1 MRGLP
6 KLKIAGLVMDS
17 RHNNP
22 ILNRQITDY
31 LTDEEADFTVE
42 VSQDYIEKE
51 IEEEVRQN
59 RNFPPEYSEYLAIY
73 RYICTKILDYH
84 GFLMHGS
91 ALGIGGKGYLFCAP
105 SGTGKSTHTR
115 LWREAFGDA
124 VTMINDDKP
133 IILKKDGVFFVCGTP
148 WSGKHDLDT
157 NISLPLAGI
166 VLLSRG
172 KENKIE
178 QAAPTHLL
186 GLLFNQIFRP
196 SDENAYLKTI
206 DLVDEMLA
214 SCPLYKL
221 SCTPDKEAA
230 EVAYRALN
238 NT

>member
-1 MRGLP
+1 MRRLP
-6 KLKIAGLVMDS
+6 KLKIAGLVMDI

-22 ILNRQITDY
+22 ILNQQISDY
-31 LTDEEADFTVE
+31 LSNEEPDFIVE
-42 VSQDYIEKE
+42 VSQDYIQKE
-51 IEEEVRQN
+51 IEEEIRQN
-59 RNFPPEYSEYLAIY
+59 HNFPSEYSEYLAIY
-73 RYICTKILDYH
+73 RYICTTILDYQ

-91 ALGIGGKGYLFCAP
+91 AIGVNGKGYLFCAP

-115 LWREAFGDA
+115 LWRESFGSA

-133 IILKKDGVFFVCGTP
+133 IIMKKNGVFYVCGTP

-166 VLLSRG
+166 ILLSRG
-172 KENKIE
+172 KENRMEK
-178 QAAPTHLL
+178 ASPTHLL

-196 SDENAYLKTI
+196 SDEKAYLKTI

-230 EVAYRALN
+230 EVAYQALN

>member
-1 MRGLP
+1 MP
-6 KLKIAGLVMDS
+6 TLKIAGLVMDI

-31 LTDEEADFTVE
+31 LTDEPANFTVE
-42 VSQDYIEKE
+42 ISREYIEKE
-51 IEEEVRQN
+51 IEEEI
-59 RNFPPEYSEYLAIY
+59 RNDRKFPPEYSEYLAIY
-73 RYICTKILDYH
+73 RYICTKLLAYD
-84 GFLMHGS
+84 GFLMHSS
-91 ALGIGGKGYLFCAP
+91 ALAINGKGYLFCAP

-115 LWREAFGDA
+115 LWREVFGDA

-133 IILKKDGVFFVCGTP
+133 IIRKQNGVFYACGTP

-157 NISLPLAGI
+157 NISLPLSGI
-166 VLLSRG
+166 ILLSRG
-172 KENKIE
+172 KENAIE
-178 QAAPTHLL
+178 KASPTHLL

-206 DLVDEMLA
+206 DLVDEMLT

-221 SCTPDKEAA
+221 SCTPDPEAA
-230 EVAYRALN
+230 KVAYQALT